1 MTTSLIIFI
10 VWLAIAIIGVA
21 NGVSKRSKGQ
31 RSTPASAPGRVSLEE
46 LIEKLQ
52 QGESQSPS
60 PVASVQ
66 QPRPKANETSGKT
79 GKAEAF
85 KEGERSTQ
93 NPKNEKVA
101 GEAKAKGPDMDFDPI
116 EMVVY
121 SEIMQ
126 PGYEKY

>member
-1 MTTSLIIFI
+1 MTISLIIFI

-21 NGVSKRSKGQ
+21 KGVSKRSKEQHG
-31 RSTPASAPGRVSLEE
+31 TPASAPGRVSLEE

-52 QGESQSPS
+52 QGESQAHAPA
-60 PVASVQ
+60 ASAQ
-66 QPRPKANETSGKT
+66 QPRPKAKDTSGK
-79 GKAEAF
+79 KVREEPF

-101 GEAKAKGPDMDFDPI
+101 AEAKAKGPDMDFDPV